1 MAGNLRDDP
10 HYIMLDNHDISC
22 FDHGTYD
29 LIQLLTMAQNMGK
42 FTAVEVFFFSRH
54 DDQHSGCFLPISRIE
69 RSSSIHVMGIYPL
82 ISKHRP

>member
-42 FTAVEVFFFSRH
+42 FTAVEVFFLAAMMINIRVVFCRLAVLRDCHQS
-54 DDQHSGCFLPISRIE
+54 ISWE
-69 RSSSIHVMGIYPL
+69 FTL
-82 ISKHRP
+82 